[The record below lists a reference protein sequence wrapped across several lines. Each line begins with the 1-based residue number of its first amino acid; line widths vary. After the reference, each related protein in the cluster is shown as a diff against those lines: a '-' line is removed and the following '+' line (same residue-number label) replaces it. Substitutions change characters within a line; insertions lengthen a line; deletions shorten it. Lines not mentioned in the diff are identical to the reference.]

1 MSCMNNTKAA
11 ESYVLQ
17 HPSIKD
23 SLKKGLINYSKLAR
37 QIIEDFGLKKMDFD
51 AVLVALR
58 RLEYKLQKKK
68 SFERAIRNLLK
79 ESSLEIKN
87 KIMVCIVQKGSHN
100 IPELQKVI
108 KKRIGE
114 LHIVEGM
121 KVMTLITNQEFEGA
135 VNSYLKNKIIKK
147 SKDLVEI
154 MLRSPETLEDIPGVV
169 GYLYSLFGDNNINIV
184 ETMSCWTDTI
194 FVIEEKELQRVIQ
207 LLKF

>member
-108 KKRIGE
+108 KKRNGE

>member
-1 MSCMNNTKAA
+1 MNNTKAA

-108 KKRIGE
+108 KKRNGE